1 MTSHQLGA
9 RLALAA
15 LIAGAIGISFSP
27 IFVRLSELGPTATA
41 FHRVFLAA
49 PILWVLL
56 ANSKHGGLVQA
67 RQNRLGRRELWLLM
81 ASGVAFSGDLA
92 FWHWSLQLTSVA
104 NATLLANLTPIFI
117 TLAAW
122 LIFGEKI
129 SGLFLIGLVL
139 ALGGTATMVRASFAV
154 DSAHVWGDLLA
165 LAAAVFY
172 TAYLLM
178 VKALRQSLSTLRIMT
193 WSTPI
198 TAVCL
203 LPIAIVTGD
212 NLVANTWF
220 GWLILLCI
228 AWFSHIGG
236 QGLIAFALAHLPAS
250 FSSVALLIQPVLAA
264 LLAWIILDEALSSL
278 QVLSGLIVIL
288 GIALA
293 RRASLVSSPRQ
304 FSRH

>member
-1 MTSHQLGA
+1 MTSHQIEA
-9 RLALAA
+9 RLALVA

-49 PILWVLL
+49 PLLWVLL
-56 ANSKHGGLVQA
+56 ANSNSGGPAQA
-67 RQNRLGRRELWLLM
+67 PQNRPGRRELWLLI
-81 ASGVAFSGDLA
+81 ASGVAFAGDLA

-122 LIFGEKI
+122 LMFGEKI
-129 SGLFLIGLVL
+129 NGIFLIGLVL
-139 ALGGTATMVRASFAV
+139 ALGGTATMVRASFVV
-154 DSAHVWGDLLA
+154 DSAHVWGDVLA
-165 LAAAVFY
+165 LTAAVFY

-203 LPIAIVTGD
+203 LPVAIVTGD
-212 NLVANTWF
+212 NLIANTWF

-228 AWFSHIGG
+228 AWLSHVGG

-250 FSSVALLIQPVLAA
+250 FSSVALLVQPVLAA

-278 QVLSGLIVIL
+278 QMLGGVIVIL

-293 RRASLVSSPRQ
+293 RRASLAPDPRQ
-304 FSRH
+304 LSRH